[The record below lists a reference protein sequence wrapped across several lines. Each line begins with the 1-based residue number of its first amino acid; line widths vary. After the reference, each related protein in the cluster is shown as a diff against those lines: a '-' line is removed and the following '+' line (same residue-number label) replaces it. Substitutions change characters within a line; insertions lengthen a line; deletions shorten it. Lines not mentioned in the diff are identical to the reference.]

1 MELYLGE
8 SIAEINVNDDCVVIS
23 DEFLE
28 FISINLRNFPIDM
41 SSLKSINPCSDEIIP
56 VDKVEQ
62 LYLLSIALKKLEI
75 FDYEFKQMIDNLER
89 ITRTAMD
96 SNCKIVSIGG

>member
-41 SSLKSINPCSDEIIP
+41 
-56 VDKVEQ
+56 
-62 LYLLSIALKKLEI
+62 
-75 FDYEFKQMIDNLER
+75 
-89 ITRTAMD
+89 
-96 SNCKIVSIGG
+96 